1 MYNIHFGGV
10 AKRTKAA
17 VCKTAIPGFESPRH
31 LLVKFTLKTEYAL
44 KSLIHIASSNE
55 PTSSTQIY
63 EAEGIPMAF
72 LEQILVRLRRKG
84 LIKSVRGKKG
94 GYVLS
99 KPAKDISLLD
109 VINAIEGP
117 YGIVKC
123 FVPGEEMECMFSLTD
138 CVLKDVWNTVQLKII
153 SILDEI
159 TLEEIIQ
166 RYNFSKVVKMP
177 KSKAKG

>member
-1 MYNIHFGGV
+1 MYNTHFGGV

-17 VCKTAIPGFESPRH
+17 VCKTAIPGFKSPRH

-84 LIKSVRGKKG
+84 LIKSLRGKRG
-94 GYVLS
+94 GYVLA

-117 YGIVKC
+117 YGVVKC
-123 FVPGEEMECMFSLTD
+123 LVPGEEMECIFFLTD
-138 CVLKDVWNTVQLKII
+138 CVLRDVWNTVQLKII
-153 SILDEI
+153 SILGEI

-166 RYNFSKVVKMP
+166 RYNFSKFVKTP
-177 KSKAKG
+177 KGNLMR